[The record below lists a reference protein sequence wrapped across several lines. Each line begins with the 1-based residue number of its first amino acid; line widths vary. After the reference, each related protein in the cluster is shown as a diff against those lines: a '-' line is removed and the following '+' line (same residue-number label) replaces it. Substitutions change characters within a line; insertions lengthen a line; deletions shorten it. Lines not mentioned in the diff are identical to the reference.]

1 MLLLSIDVCG
11 DKIYVAEGSATS
23 GNVDI
28 RKCCE
33 TKMPPG
39 TVEDGDIK
47 NHAAFVAALIKM
59 LSSHSF
65 KATSAVLTFTS
76 NAVLSRRLELPP
88 AKPKEITAMVRS
100 QMVQS
105 VSDPTEY
112 AFEYSCHSNS
122 SNSKNTVVWAYAL
135 EKSFIDKY
143 YIAFKSLKVRPSA
156 LDIHSNCV
164 EKLLLNV
171 DINGANLRD
180 KAILLV
186 GIERNFIE
194 IHLFGGGERAFSRIS
209 PVKASEFLMIIKNLG
224 YGSASNSFE
233 MPFEPSGSQK
243 SEADIC
249 SSIDIS
255 PEKLESD
262 SILAEAAH
270 QYTGK
275 IADELLK
282 MIQFQ
287 LRRDSSKPI
296 SHVYTY
302 GGFSGIKGLCEN
314 LSHSLSCPVETIK
327 SISHVKISDEIP
339 LTKYINAIGA
349 LIRI

>member
-1 MLLLSIDVCG
+1 MLLSIDVCG
-11 DKIYVAEGSATS
+11 DRIYVAEGGADS
-23 GNVDI
+23 GNVDVI
-28 RKCCE
+28 KCCE
-33 TKMPPG
+33 TKLPPG

-47 NHAAFVAALIKM
+47 NHAAFVATLIKI

-65 KATSAVLTFTS
+65 KANSAVLTFTG

-88 AKPKEITAMVRS
+88 AKPREITAMVRN

-112 AFEYSCHSNS
+112 VFEYSCHSNS

-164 EKLLLNV
+164 EKLLLNAN
-171 DINGANLRD
+171 INGSDLRG
-180 KAILLV
+180 KSILLV
-186 GIERNFIE
+186 GIEKNFIE

-224 YGSASNSFE
+224 YDTASNQSFD
-233 MPFEPSGSQK
+233 MLSDSSGNK
-243 SEADIC
+243 TNETDIL
-249 SSIDIS
+249 SGIDIS
-255 PEKLESD
+255 PEKLEND

-287 LRRDSSKPI
+287 LRRDSSKPV
-296 SHVYTY
+296 SHVYIY
-302 GGFSGIKGLCEN
+302 GGFSGIKGLCAN
-314 LSHSLSCPVETIK
+314 LSQPLSCPVETIK
-327 SISHVKISDEIP
+327 SISRVKISDETP

-349 LIRI
+349 LIRT